1 MATITQLPDDV
12 IFFILENEILNMED
26 IENFMFT
33 CKRFQQI
40 TLSNKFWER
49 RYYRRCFIAQKN
61 NRREKSKKIF
71 DHINSKQ
78 IIHLTQKLQYYI
90 IKVSENMLNDTDKE
104 ELDIFLRSIAEN
116 SKIYYFVMDEMDRF
130 SVAKS
135 CKLFSNLPYE
145 YSFQLI
151 YSCLKEYRFI
161 HKQVKFMNLPKPKL
175 ILEKQLTIIAKC
187 FQPRV
192 SYLVIDTWLNKITQT
207 VLSRLKNKHPNHSIC
222 STALE
227 QFSFWRRN
235 NINES
240 FWNKTESIRIM
251 CVLQEYIYSELE
263 FHEFHELLITFD
275 LEAEYVKYNNVL

>member
-12 IFFILENEILNMED
+12 IFIILENEILNMED
-26 IENFMFT
+26 IENFMST

-61 NRREKSKKIF
+61 NKREKSKKIF
-71 DHINSKQ
+71 DHINFKQ

-104 ELDIFLRSIAEN
+104 ELDITLRSIAEN

-130 SVAKS
+130 SVDKS
-135 CKLFSNLPYE
+135 CKLFSNLTYE

-151 YSCLKEYRFI
+151 YSSLKEYRFI
-161 HKQVKFMNLPKPKL
+161 HKQVKFMNLPEAKL

-192 SYLVIDTWLNKITQT
+192 SYSVIDTWLNNITQT
-207 VLSRLKNKHPNHSIC
+207 VLSLLKNKHPSHSIC
-222 STALE
+222 STASE
-227 QFSFWRRN
+227 QFSFWRDN
-235 NINES
+235 SINEN
-240 FWNKTESIRIM
+240 FWNKTESKEIM

-263 FHEFHELLITFD
+263 FYELHELLMTFD
-275 LEAEYVKYNNVL
+275 LEAEYVKNNNVL